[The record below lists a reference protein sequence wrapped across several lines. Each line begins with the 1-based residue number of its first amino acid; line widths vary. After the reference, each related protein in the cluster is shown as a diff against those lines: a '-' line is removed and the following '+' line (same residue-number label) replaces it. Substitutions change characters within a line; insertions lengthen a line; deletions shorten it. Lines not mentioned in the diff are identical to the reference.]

1 MKRELGID
9 PPVTKPAFGFALM
22 LVGAV
27 AALSFAL
34 GLSR

>member
-9 PPVTKPAFGFALM
+9 PPVPRPVFGFALM
-22 LVGAV
+22 IVGAV